1 MAGGSAETI
10 YFGCGYAE
18 LSHWQFVLDTPME
31 KKVIAIIATLDTK
44 GPEAGFVKARI
55 ESAGYGTLI
64 LDTGI
69 LKRMD
74 PQAPIPEVSADEIAR
89 EGGEDRSDLIAR
101 SGEKETRNRGIRA
114 MAKGC
119 TKILRRLYDEGRVC
133 AVIGLGGAQGTEI
146 GTSAMRALPI
156 GVPKVMVS
164 TVASGQAP
172 FGMYTGTR
180 DITMMHSVVD
190 ILGLNAL
197 TRRILANAAGAVVGM
212 ADVRLAEDDSRRLR
226 VGITIY
232 GQTTPAALAIKP
244 KLEEKGYEVYAF
256 HSNGTGGK
264 AMEELASE
272 GLLDALFDLSTH
284 ELVDE
289 IFGGIHASDHSRL
302 LAGGL
307 KGLPRL
313 VVPGGLD
320 LITLRKP
327 ETVPEA
333 YRAQPFVRHNPHIT
347 LVRLTKDQMI
357 RVAEVMVERLN
368 QATGPVV
375 VVIPTGGFSF
385 YNRDGLH
392 FRDMEA
398 DRAFTQFL
406 RDRLKTNIPVLEINS
421 HVNDPPFVG
430 EILDIFEELVKPYK
444 FP

>member
-1 MAGGSAETI
+1 
-10 YFGCGYAE
+10 
-18 LSHWQFVLDTPME
+18 ME
-31 KKVIAIIATLDTK
+31 KKAIAIIATLDTK
-44 GPEAGFVKARI
+44 GPEAGFVKTQI

-69 LKRMD
+69 LKRAA
-74 PQAPIPEVSADEIAR
+74 PQAPIPHVSADEIAR
-89 EGGEDRSDLIAR
+89 EGGEDRSQLIAR
-101 SGEKETRNRGIRA
+101 CGEEETRNRGIRA
-114 MAKGC
+114 MAKGSAR
-119 TKILRRLYDEGRVC
+119 ILRKLYDEGKLC

-146 GTSAMRALPI
+146 GTYAMRTLPI

-172 FGMYTGTR
+172 FGIYTGTR
-180 DITMMHSVVD
+180 DITIMHSVVD

-197 TRRILANAAGAVVGM
+197 TKRILANAAAAVVGM
-212 ADVRLAEDDSRRLR
+212 ASARFSEDPSRRLR

-232 GQTTPAALAIKP
+232 GQTTPAALVIKP
-244 KLEEKGYEVYAF
+244 KLEEKGYEVFAF

-264 AMEELASE
+264 AMEELATE

-289 IFGGIHASDHSRL
+289 IFGGIHASDPSRL

-320 LITLRKP
+320 LITLGEP
-327 ETVPEA
+327 ETVPEI

-347 LVRLTKDQMI
+347 LVRLSKEQMLH
-357 RVAEVMVERLN
+357 VARVMVERLN
-368 QATGPVV
+368 QAAGPVV
-375 VVIPTGGFSF
+375 LAIPTGGFSF

-392 FRDMEA
+392 FRDPEA
-398 DRAFTQFL
+398 DKAFTQFL
-406 RDRLKTNIPVLEINS
+406 RDRLKPEIQVLEIQS
-421 HVNDPPFVG
+421 HVNDPPFISKVV
-430 EILDIFEELVKPYK
+430 DIFEELIRPYK
-444 FP
+444 PSPFPS

>member
-1 MAGGSAETI
+1 M
-10 YFGCGYAE
+10 
-18 LSHWQFVLDTPME
+18 Q

-44 GPEAGFVKARI
+44 GPEVGFVKAQI

-69 LKRMD
+69 LRRSD
-74 PQAPIPEVSADEIAR
+74 PQTPIPQVSADEIAR

-101 SGEKETRNRGIRA
+101 RDEKETRNRSIRA
-114 MAKGC
+114 MAKGSA
-119 TKILRRLYDEGRVC
+119 KILRKLYDEGQVC

-146 GTSAMRALPI
+146 GTCAMRALPI

-172 FGMYTGTR
+172 FGIYTGTR
-180 DITMMHSVVD
+180 DITIMHSVVD

-212 ADVRLAEDDSRRLR
+212 ANSQLAEDASRRLR

-244 KLEEKGYEVYAF
+244 KLEAKGYEVFAF

-264 AMEELASE
+264 AMEELATE

-289 IFGGIHASDHSRL
+289 MFGGIHASDSSRL

-307 KGLPRL
+307 KGIPRL

-320 LITLRKP
+320 LITLREP
-327 ETVPEA
+327 ETVPEV

-347 LVRLTKDQMI
+347 LVRLSKEQLL
-357 RVAEVMVERLN
+357 RVAGVVVERLN
-368 QATGPVV
+368 QAAGPVV

-392 FRDMEA
+392 FRDLEA
-398 DRAFTQFL
+398 DNAFTQFL
-406 RDRLKTNIPVLEINS
+406 RDRLKSEIPVLEINS
-421 HVNDPPFVG
+421 HVNDPPFIAEVV
-430 EILDIFEELVKPYK
+430 DIFEELVKPYK
-444 FP
+444 PSSPFSAKFRAR